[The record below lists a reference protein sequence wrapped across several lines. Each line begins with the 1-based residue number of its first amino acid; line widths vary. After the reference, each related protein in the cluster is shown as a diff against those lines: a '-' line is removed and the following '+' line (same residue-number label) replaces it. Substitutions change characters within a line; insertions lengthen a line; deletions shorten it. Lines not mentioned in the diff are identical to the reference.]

1 MPFTKHH
8 RNRQPQDRHHR
19 DDRCDDVVP
28 MGSFD
33 FDHNVDKEKIAR
45 DRKKKG
51 LCPYCGYTQTH
62 QIMGVGLKLKRKPI
76 TNHQV
81 TEGKCNR
88 CYEKR
93 QLRKEHGANMRQISY
108 ARRYTDETEELVLGR
123 DGTDRVRFMEDDPPI
138 VQGTDAG
145 DVFAPVRR
153 YENQQR
159 YIAEELS
166 RLDGSGGGGRPSSML
181 YHRSASMPV
190 QSVSPYKLE
199 TRQASVSSL
208 QRKSSLAPLKDSDV
222 LQYMEI
228 TGVGRATAL
237 NALEQY
243 NNRVDVALSK
253 FYESSRTLTIPKDE
267 DDRLSRPVSMSAAST
282 KKNTKS
288 STSLNELLKVSESS
302 LERNLV
308 ARTLSIIL
316 DYDVNGRIKTLS
328 HCQILVSVAK
338 NQIRLLNESISR
350 TNANY
355 GQWDYYLS
363 EDISS
368 LSSILSSKYINGTN
382 EIAKTSE
389 LRRAVVEVIRLY
401 AVACGNVWISS
412 QVVELIL
419 KFEIVPRLVR
429 LLSVSYNTS
438 NTIDTSQASNDQ
450 SNLMSTDADLNICI
464 YETLSEIFQQNQQQ
478 SSPSWDTVEKLK
490 QSFTRSNGIHACL
503 ISMTSGE
510 NNKKVQEAC
519 CNFLKALTY
528 KCDVRKEAC
537 IDAGCLMQIRI
548 SMQRHSANVSTLIA
562 ICSLLQT
569 LAGNKRAKEAIGS
582 LSRNLKNKHS
592 IISLILMSMWQHDSY
607 ETLQLW
613 ACKALWSIS
622 VNAGNKDEIVQ
633 NDGIGA
639 ILNAM
644 QSHVKSGKVQE
655 NACGVLSNIANTRAR
670 DHEGSLCYK
679 SKIIEAG
686 GLDKLKKLMIVHEK
700 DEVLI
705 DMATKTLN
713 KLLNERTCVMFV
725 NANMYHTLEKV
736 ARNSL
741 PTSSCHE
748 RCLDMMEYMQQ
759 VSMQAGL
766 R

>member
-1 MPFTKHH
+1 L
-8 RNRQPQDRHHR
+8 
-19 DDRCDDVVP
+19 
-28 MGSFD
+28 
-33 FDHNVDKEKIAR
+33 
-45 DRKKKG
+45 KK
-51 LCPYCGYTQTH
+51 
-62 QIMGVGLKLKRKPI
+62 KPI

-81 TEGKCNR
+81 TEGKCNP
-88 CYEKR
+88 CLEQR
-93 QLRKEHGANMRQISY
+93 QLRKEHGTNMRQISY
-108 ARRYTDETEELVLGR
+108 ARRYTDESDELVLGHHR
-123 DGTDRVRFMEDDPPI
+123 SDRVRFMEDTTPI

-145 DVFAPVRR
+145 DVFAPVRSHKK
-153 YENQQR
+153 QQR

-166 RLDGSGGGGRPSSML
+166 RLDGSGGGKL
-181 YHRSASMPV
+181 YHRSESMPV
-190 QSVSPYKLE
+190 QTVSPYKLE
-199 TRQASVSSL
+199 SRQASVPSL
-208 QRKSSLAPLKDSDV
+208 QLNSSMALLKNSDV

-228 TGVGRATAL
+228 TGVGRATAV

-243 NNRVDVALSK
+243 NNKVDVALSK

-267 DDRLSRPVSMSAAST
+267 DDRLSHHLSTSAAST
-282 KKNTKS
+282 KKNSKS

-302 LERNLV
+302 LERSLV
-308 ARTLSIIL
+308 ARILSIIL
-316 DYDVNGRIKTLS
+316 HDDDNGQIKTLS
-328 HCQILVSVAK
+328 HCQILVSVAR
-338 NQIRLLNESISR
+338 NQIRLLNELISR
-350 TNANY
+350 TDANC

-363 EDISS
+363 EDICS
-368 LSSILSSKYINGTN
+368 LSSIFSSKYSNGTN
-382 EIAKTSE
+382 VIAKTSE
-389 LRRAVVEVIRLY
+389 LRRAVIEVIRLY

-429 LLSVSYNTS
+429 LLSVSYN
-438 NTIDTSQASNDQ
+438 
-450 SNLMSTDADLNICI
+450 NLSTDADLNICI
-464 YETLSEIFQQNQQQ
+464 YETLSEIFQQHQQQ
-478 SSPSWDTVEKLK
+478 SSPSWDTVEKFK
-490 QSFTRSNGIHACL
+490 QSFTRSNGIYACL

-510 NNKKVQEAC
+510 NNKEVQETC
-519 CNFLKALTY
+519 CNFLKALAY

-582 LSRNLKNKHS
+582 LPRNHKNKHS

-644 QSHVKSGKVQE
+644 QCHVKSGKVQE

-670 DHEGSLCYK
+670 DHGGGVCYK

-700 DEVLI
+700 DEFLI
-705 DMATKTLN
+705 EMATKTLN

-725 NANMYHTLEKV
+725 NANMFYTLEKV
-736 ARNSL
+736 ARNFL
-741 PTSSCHE
+741 PTSSCHG

>member
-1 MPFTKHH
+1 VFP
-8 RNRQPQDRHHR
+8 
-19 DDRCDDVVP
+19 
-28 MGSFD
+28 
-33 FDHNVDKEKIAR
+33 R

-81 TEGKCNR
+81 TEGKCNP

-93 QLRKEHGANMRQISY
+93 QLRKEHGTNMRQISY
-108 ARRYTDETEELVLGR
+108 ARRYTDESEELVLGHHR
-123 DGTDRVRFMEDDPPI
+123 RSDGVRFMEDDTPI

-267 DDRLSRPVSMSAAST
+267 DDRLSRQVSTSAAST

-316 DYDVNGRIKTLS
+316 DNDVNGRIKILS

-368 LSSILSSKYINGTN
+368 LSSIFSSKYSNGTN
-382 EIAKTSE
+382 AIAKTSE

-429 LLSVSYNTS
+429 LLSVSCNNS
-438 NTIDTSQASNDQ
+438 NTSQASNDR

-464 YETLSEIFQQNQQQ
+464 YETLSEIFQQHQQQ
-478 SSPSWDTVEKLK
+478 SSPSWDTVEKL
-490 QSFTRSNGIHACL
+490 
-503 ISMTSGE
+503 
-510 NNKKVQEAC
+510 
-519 CNFLKALTY
+519 
-528 KCDVRKEAC
+528 
-537 IDAGCLMQIRI
+537 
-548 SMQRHSANVSTLIA
+548 
-562 ICSLLQT
+562 
-569 LAGNKRAKEAIGS
+569 
-582 LSRNLKNKHS
+582 
-592 IISLILMSMWQHDSY
+592 
-607 ETLQLW
+607 
-613 ACKALWSIS
+613 
-622 VNAGNKDEIVQ
+622 
-633 NDGIGA
+633 
-639 ILNAM
+639 
-644 QSHVKSGKVQE
+644 
-655 NACGVLSNIANTRAR
+655 
-670 DHEGSLCYK
+670 
-679 SKIIEAG
+679 
-686 GLDKLKKLMIVHEK
+686 
-700 DEVLI
+700 
-705 DMATKTLN
+705 
-713 KLLNERTCVMFV
+713 
-725 NANMYHTLEKV
+725 
-736 ARNSL
+736 
-741 PTSSCHE
+741 
-748 RCLDMMEYMQQ
+748 
-759 VSMQAGL
+759 
-766 R
+766 